1 MKILFVCLGNICR
14 SVMAEMILKS
24 ILDEHNISDVYVD
37 SCATSSEEVGN
48 NIYPLALDKLLEKG
62 IKVSNHVARKMIIN
76 DYDKYDLIICMDNDN
91 KRSILRIIGDDTFN
105 KVHLLS
111 EYTGYVKEIAD
122 PWYTRDFEKAYND
135 IYDGCIHLFERVI
148 K

>member
-24 ILDEHNISDVYVD
+24 ILLEHNINNVMVD

-48 NIYPLALDKLLEKG
+48 PIYPLAYDKLVEKG
-62 IKVSNHVARKMIIN
+62 IKVTEHIARKMTVD
-76 DYDKYDLIICMDNDN
+76 DYGKYDLIICMDNEN
-91 KRSILRIIGDDTFN
+91 INSILRIIGNDTNN
-105 KVHLLS
+105 KVHLLT
-111 EYTGYVKEIAD
+111 EYTDYVKEIAD
-122 PWYTRDFEKAYND
+122 PWYTRDFETAYND
-135 IYDGCIHLFERVI
+135 IYNGCISLYERVI